1 MQQLKPFY
9 LTVILS
15 ITHLTDYH
23 SILSQIIRISHFD
36 PDCGLKTRA
45 WKETEESLTRMV
57 QAARQ
62 MREELR

>member
-36 PDCGLKTRA
+36 PDSGY
-45 WKETEESLTRMV
+45 
-57 QAARQ
+57 
-62 MREELR
+62 